1 MNTNL
6 SKFKQATK
14 QRLQAAGKSLT
25 QRDLAQVFATKTSY
39 DEIKKAGML
48 VSIFDPTKFVTDV
61 KMTLGGKK
69 EVSLY
74 AAL

>member
-1 MNTNL
+1 
-6 SKFKQATK
+6 
-14 QRLQAAGKSLT
+14 
-25 QRDLAQVFATKTSY
+25 
-39 DEIKKAGML
+39 ML